1 MFLFEVTNFF
11 GRFHPLLVHLP
22 IGFLIISI
30 ILSAFNQVNNFSY
43 TRVLRIIWF
52 LSFISALFSA
62 LMGWLLS
69 QNGYYIEEQLFLHKL
84 TGFILVFLSGLG
96 WIFQFQF
103 FNVPKFLK
111 KFNNALILVFLIIV
125 GHLGGNLTHGE
136 SYLFEYAPEPIKT
149 ILISETKQ
157 KKFEELPLDSIGVYK
172 DLIHPIFSSK
182 CIVCHNNNIA
192 RGGLNMT
199 SPTGLFK
206 GGRSGP
212 SIVAKD
218 LKKSLAFNR
227 VTKSQDNNQFMP
239 PTGTPL
245 TYDEIKL
252 LEWWINQGAS
262 LKTSLIDIKP
272 DVKIRSLL
280 FKNYSIDLRKKPWY
294 EIVKLPANDES
305 VFNEI
310 EKHNFS
316 CKQLSS
322 ENSLLDIRFN
332 GSQIQ
337 EKDLLT
343 LEKYAPYI
351 TWLNLSESKLKDR
364 HIKIISKMKNLT
376 RLSLQK
382 NDLKTDALKP
392 LLNLD
397 HIEILNLHSTKVD
410 KEIFELIE
418 KSRSLKKVFLWNT
431 LVASKEINKQN
442 QKYQGI
448 EIVGNLE

>member
-1 MFLFEVTNFF
+1 MYLFEITNFF

-52 LSFISALFSA
+52 LSFISAFFSA

-96 WIFQFQF
+96 WIFQFL
-103 FNVPKFLK
+103 NIPKFLK
-111 KFNNALILVFLIIV
+111 KFNNALILVFLIVV

-149 ILISETKQ
+149 VLISETKQ
-157 KKFEELPLDSIGVYK
+157 KKFEEVPLDSIGVYK
-172 DLIHPIFSSK
+172 DLIHPIFLSK
-182 CIVCHNNNIA
+182 CIACHNNNIA
-192 RGGLNMT
+192 RGGLNMSTTT
-199 SPTGLFK
+199 SLFK

-212 SIVAKD
+212 SIVAND
-218 LKKSLAFNR
+218 LKKSLVFNR
-227 VTKSQDNNQFMP
+227 VTRSQDNNQFMP
-239 PTGTPL
+239 PTGIPL

-262 LKTSLIDIKP
+262 LKTSLTDIKP
-272 DVKIRSLL
+272 DSKIQSLL

-294 EIVKLPANDES
+294 ELVKLPAIDES
-305 VFNEI
+305 VFNELD
-310 EKHNFS
+310 KHNFS
-316 CKQLSS
+316 CKKLSS
-322 ENSLLDIRFN
+322 ENSLLDIRYN

-351 TWLNLSESKLKDR
+351 TWLNLGESRLKDS
-364 HIKIISKMKNLT
+364 HIKFISKMKNLT

-382 NDLKTDALKP
+382 NNLKTDELKP

-397 HIEILNLHSTKVD
+397 HLEILNLHSTKVD
-410 KEIFELIE
+410 REIFELIE
-418 KSRSLKKVFLWNT
+418 NLKSLKKVFLWNT
-431 LVASKEINKQN
+431 LVTSKEISNQN
-442 QKYQGI
+442 QKYEGI